1 MSDYGI
7 NIGSRR
13 SRNVITPTFSRDFI
27 TNNTLNHGVGPN
39 ITFTRASSATFFT
52 STGIL
57 STVPNNVPR
66 FDHGNFRTN
75 YIWNSTFAG
84 AVAGNP
90 GTPPSN
96 GWGFQH
102 DNKGISYIIKSVGND
117 TELGLPYMEVQ
128 LSGTNTSGTV
138 AHLAIYPAIPTHIP
152 VLSGQ
157 TWTTSVYFKTIVG
170 TLPQQPSLYNF
181 ELGEP
186 GPIGTSTT
194 SFTPTTNWQRI
205 TNTRTMSIT
214 SSPRYLRPAF
224 ALPSVENGGSIDY
237 TFRIAAPQTEL
248 SSVATAFIPTTN
260 APATTGI
267 PLGLLIE
274 LPRANLYQ
282 RSEEFDNEY
291 WTKARATI
299 TTPDALLS
307 PAGTTTAD
315 LLVEDNTVNN
325 SHIVFRQVSY
335 TGYGANGPVTATIFA
350 KAKERTRLSL
360 VVGYGTTTPVN
371 LSFGE
376 VVFNLI
382 DGTAGSFVGY
392 PFGTAG
398 PGTGSGTIIPAGNGW
413 YRCSITVTPSNVTAT
428 EIQLYVALHNG
439 TSTSYTGDGTSG
451 LYIWGAQLE
460 VGSFPTSYIPTT
472 TLSAIRQ
479 ADVAQINPV
488 TSFVNQSQGTLFSE
502 FRTGTGFPVAAA
514 FVLDADAIGDR
525 VGIFASGATQVAI
538 NNVFTSIAG
547 FSPFTN
553 TIFKAALG
561 YKAFNHA
568 SSINGQTVQGNTAIG
583 VPINLSYLR
592 IGCEGGSGFT
602 DGQLSGHV
610 RKVTYWP
617 TKLSNNR
624 LRLITS

>member
-27 TNNTLNHGVGPN
+27 ANNTLNHGVGPN

-90 GTPPSN
+90 GTLPSN

-181 ELGEP
+181 ELGDP
-186 GPIGTSTT
+186 GPIGTSIT
-194 SFTPTTNWQRI
+194 SFIPTTNWQRI

-224 ALPSVENGGSIDY
+224 ALLSVENGGSIDY

-260 APATTGI
+260 APATTGV

-274 LPRANLYQ
+274 DTGVNLLQ
-282 RSEEFDNEY
+282 RSAEFDNAY
-291 WTKARATI
+291 WT
-299 TTPDALLS
+299 TTNTTVTANNALAPD
-307 PAGTTTAD
+307 GTNSADAIFETTANGFH
-315 LLVEDNTVNN
+315 VIVRGGVFTVD
-325 SHIVFRQVSY
+325 SVYTLSVFAK
-335 TGYGANGPVTATIFA
+335 ANGRTKFSLQVGGQQTANFDLVAVTAT
-350 KAKERTRLSL
+350 
-360 VVGYGTTTPVN
+360 PVA
-371 LSFGE
+371 LE
-376 VVFNLI
+376 
-382 DGTAGSFVGY
+382 GSPSASIQSV
-392 PFGTAG
+392 
-398 PGTGSGTIIPAGNGW
+398 GNGW
-413 YRCSITVTPSNVTAT
+413 FRCTAT
-428 EIQLYVALHNG
+428 RQSTVNSNSTILLLDNNG
-439 TSTSYTGDGTSG
+439 NTQYTGNASLGM
-451 LYIWGAQLE
+451 YFWGVQAEL
-460 VGSFPTSYIPTT
+460 GSFPTSYIPTT
-472 TLSAIRQ
+472 TLSATRQ
-479 ADVAQINPV
+479 ADVAQITPV

-514 FVLDADAIGDR
+514 LVLDADAIGDR
-525 VGIFASGATQVAI
+525 VGIFASGGTQVAI

-547 FSPFTN
+547 FTPFTN

-592 IGCEGGSGFT
+592 IGCEGGLGFT
-602 DGQLSGHV
+602 GGQLSGHV

>member
-27 TNNTLNHGVGPN
+27 ANNTLNHGVGPD

-57 STVPNNVPR
+57 STVLNNVPR

-90 GTPPSN
+90 GTLPSN
-96 GWGFQH
+96 GWVFQ
-102 DNKGISYIIKSVGND
+102 DSNRGIAYIIKSVGID
-117 TELGLPYMEVQ
+117 SELGLPFMEIQ
-128 LSGTNTSGTV
+128 LSGANTIPGGTGNN
-138 AHLAIYPAIPTHIP
+138 ASLAIYPLSDTQLQ

-157 TWTTSVYFKTIVG
+157 TWTTSVYFKTIAG
-170 TLPQQPSLYNF
+170 SLSGNNAILYNF
-181 ELGEP
+181 EVGSP
-186 GPIGTSTT
+186 AGQSIT
-194 SFTPTTNWQRI
+194 SFAPTTNWQRI
-205 TNTRTMSIT
+205 SNTRTMSIT
-214 SSPRYLRPAF
+214 SEPRFLRPAF
-224 ALPSVENGGSIDY
+224 ALASIAPSDGIDY

-260 APATTGI
+260 APATTGV

-274 LPRANLYQ
+274 LSRTNSIRNAQAGSSIPGVIGSVGAMPT
-282 RSEEFDNEY
+282 Y
-291 WTKARATI
+291 WTAVAFGFGLSAEVVASGTEAGLSYVDVRFYGTNSSGNTGVMGYYPEFIAASPNQTWTGSHYVKLQAGSTSGVDSFATNMI
-299 TTPDALLS
+299 GRKVDQT
-307 PAGTTTAD
+307 GTGDTTA
-315 LLVEDNTVNN
+315 
-325 SHIVFRQVSY
+325 
-335 TGYGANGPVTATIFA
+335 VTF
-350 KAKERTRLSL
+350 
-360 VVGYGTTTPVN
+360 
-371 LSFGE
+371 
-376 VVFNLI
+376 
-382 DGTAGSFVGY
+382 
-392 PFGTAG
+392 
-398 PGTGSGTIIPAGNGW
+398 
-413 YRCSITVTPSNVTAT
+413 TPSASLQRVSATRALGSADTALVST
-428 EIQLYVALHNG
+428 DITMYVLNG
-439 TSTSYTGDGTSG
+439 QSIDLT
-451 LYIWGAQLE
+451 LRLAAPQLE
-460 VGSFPTSYIPTT
+460 QGSFPTSYIPTT
-472 TLSAIRQ
+472 TLSATRQ
-479 ADVAQINPV
+479 ADVAQITSV

-502 FRTGTGFPVAAA
+502 FRTGPGFPVAAA
-514 FVLDADAIGDR
+514 FILDADAIGDR
-525 VGIFASGATQVAI
+525 VGIFASGVTQIAI
-538 NNVFTSIAG
+538 NNIYTNIDT

-568 SSINGQTVQGNTAIG
+568 STINGRTVQGNTAIG

>member
-27 TNNTLNHGVGPN
+27 ANNTLNHGVGPN

-66 FDHGNFRTN
+66 FDYGNFRTN
-75 YIWNSTFAG
+75 YIWNSTFTG

-96 GWGFQH
+96 GWVFQ
-102 DNKGISYIIKSVGND
+102 DSNRGISYIIKSVGID
-117 TELGLPYMEVQ
+117 SELGLPFMEIQ
-128 LSGTNTSGTV
+128 LSGANTIPGGTGIN
-138 AHLAIYPAIPTHIP
+138 ASLAIYPLDDTQLQ

-157 TWTTSVYFKTIVG
+157 TWTTSVYFKTIAGSLSGNLAV
-170 TLPQQPSLYNF
+170 LYNF
-181 ELGEP
+181 EVGSP
-186 GPIGTSTT
+186 MGQSIT
-194 SFTPTTNWQRI
+194 SFAPTTNWQRI
-205 TNTRTMSIT
+205 SNTRTMSIT
-214 SSPRYLRPAF
+214 SEPRFLRPAI
-224 ALPSVENGGSIDY
+224 AIASIAPSNTIDY

-260 APATTGI
+260 APATTGV

-274 LPRANLYQ
+274 DTCANLHQ
-282 RSEEFDNEY
+282 RSAEFDNAY
-291 WTKARATI
+291 WT
-299 TTPDALLS
+299 TTNTTVTANNALAPD
-307 PAGTTTAD
+307 GTNSADAIFETTANGFH
-315 LLVEDNTVNN
+315 VIVRGGVFTVG
-325 SHIVFRQVSY
+325 SVYTLSVFAK
-335 TGYGANGPVTATIFA
+335 ANGRTKFSLQVGGQQTANFDLVAVTAT
-350 KAKERTRLSL
+350 
-360 VVGYGTTTPVN
+360 PVA
-371 LSFGE
+371 
-376 VVFNLI
+376 I
-382 DGTAGSFVGY
+382 DGSPSASIQSV
-392 PFGTAG
+392 
-398 PGTGSGTIIPAGNGW
+398 GNGW
-413 YRCSITVTPSNVTAT
+413 FRCTAT
-428 EIQLYVALHNG
+428 RQSTVNSNSTILLLDNNG
-439 TSTSYTGDGTSG
+439 NTQYTGNASLGM
-451 LYIWGAQLE
+451 YFWGVQAEL
-460 VGSFPTSYIPTT
+460 GSFPTSYIPTT
-472 TLSAIRQ
+472 TLSATRQ
-479 ADVAQINPV
+479 ADVAQITPV

-502 FRTGTGFPVAAA
+502 FRTGPGFPVAAA
-514 FVLDADAIGDR
+514 FILDADSIGDR
-525 VGIFASGATQVAI
+525 VGIFASGVTQIAI

-553 TIFKAALG
+553 TIFKATLG

-602 DGQLSGHV
+602 GGQLSGHV